1 MNDDEKVYPSTMISL
16 ILLNGLTSSEVHF
29 T

>member
-1 MNDDEKVYPSTMISL
+1 MDDNEKVYPATMISL